1 MIIMFKTILK
11 LLCIGINK
19 GVFVVGFSA
28 SILMP
33 LLALTVAF
41 EVFSRYLLGS
51 PTIWAY
57 DVSLFLFGY
66 IAALGGA
73 LAQQRKAHINV
84 DVIYLSVSAR
94 MKAIFNLLSYS
105 LAIYFLFIIIL
116 ISLEKYD
123 EALEFNY
130 RRQSEWAP
138 SMAHFWVMM
147 TMACSVFILQ
157 FISDLLQDFFFIIT
171 GKALLESPDEE
182 QQAVATAD
190 VEPVKKKLQGVEA
203 L

>member
-1 MIIMFKTILK
+1 MFKTILK
-11 LLCIGINK
+11 RVCAGINRV
-19 GVFVVGFSA
+19 VFLAGFSA

-41 EVFSRYLLGS
+41 EVFSRYVLGS

-73 LAQQRKAHINV
+73 LAQQKKAHINV

-94 MKAIFNLLSYS
+94 MRAIFNLATYS
-105 LAIYFLFIIIL
+105 LAIYFLSIVIL

-123 EALEFNY
+123 EAVEFNY

-138 SMAHFWVMM
+138 SMVHFWVMM
-147 TMACSVFILQ
+147 VVACCIFILQ
-157 FISDLLQDFFFIIT
+157 YISDLLQDVFFIST
-171 GKALLESPDEE
+171 GESLLEPEDEQNE
-182 QQAVATAD
+182 ITSSAD
-190 VEPVKKKLQGVEA
+190 VEPIEKELERA
-203 L
+203 ENL

>member
-1 MIIMFKTILK
+1 MFKTILK
-11 LLCIGINK
+11 RVCAGINRV
-19 GVFVVGFSA
+19 VFLVGFSA

-41 EVFSRYLLGS
+41 EVFSRYVLGS

-73 LAQQRKAHINV
+73 LAQQKKAHINV

-94 MKAIFNLLSYS
+94 MRAIFNLATYS
-105 LAIYFLFIIIL
+105 LAIYFLSIVIL

-123 EALEFNY
+123 EAVEFDY

-138 SMAHFWVMM
+138 SMVHFWVMM
-147 TMACSVFILQ
+147 VVACGIFILQ
-157 FISDLLQDFFFIIT
+157 YISDLLQDVFFIST
-171 GKALLESPDEE
+171 GEALLEAEDEQSE
-182 QQAVATAD
+182 LVSKAD
-190 VEPVKKKLQGVEA
+190 VEPVEKELERA
-203 L
+203 ENL

>member
-1 MIIMFKTILK
+1 MFKTILK
-11 LLCIGINK
+11 RVCAGINRV
-19 GVFVVGFSA
+19 VFLVGFSA

-41 EVFSRYLLGS
+41 EVFSRYVLGS

-73 LAQQRKAHINV
+73 LAQQKKAHINV

-94 MKAIFNLLSYS
+94 MRAIFNLATYS
-105 LAIYFLFIIIL
+105 LAIYFLSIVIL

-123 EALEFNY
+123 EAVEFNY

-138 SMAHFWVMM
+138 SMVHFWVMM
-147 TMACSVFILQ
+147 VVACCIFILQ
-157 FISDLLQDFFFIIT
+157 YISDLLQDVFFIST
-171 GKALLESPDEE
+171 GESLLEPEDEQNE
-182 QQAVATAD
+182 ITSSAD
-190 VEPVKKKLQGVEA
+190 VEPIEKELERA
-203 L
+203 ENL

>member
-1 MIIMFKTILK
+1 MFKTILK
-11 LLCIGINK
+11 RLCTGINK
-19 GVFVVGFSA
+19 VVFFVGFSA

-41 EVFSRYLLGS
+41 EVFSRYVIGS

-105 LAIYFLFIIIL
+105 LAIYFLSIVIL

-123 EALEFNY
+123 EAVEFNY

-157 FISDLLQDFFFIIT
+157 YISDLLQDIFFIIT
-171 GKALLESPDEE
+171 GKALLESQNE
-182 QQAVATAD
+182 QQESVVIVD
-190 VEPVKKKLQGVEA
+190 VEPVETELKRAENYEY
-203 L
+203 

>member
-1 MIIMFKTILK
+1 MFKTILK
-11 LLCIGINK
+11 RFCIGINK
-19 GVFVVGFSA
+19 GVFFVGFSA

-41 EVFSRYLLGS
+41 EVFSRYVLGS

-105 LAIYFLFIIIL
+105 LAIYFLLIIIL

-123 EALEFNY
+123 EAVEFNY

-157 FISDLLQDFFFIIT
+157 YISDLLQDVFFIIT
-171 GKALLESPDEE
+171 GKALLESPDEKQE
-182 QQAVATAD
+182 SVATAD
-190 VEPVKKKLQGVEA
+190 VEPVKKELQGAEA